1 MRISE
6 IMTRGAAIADLN
18 DSARAVAQRMVDED
32 LGYLPVGQE
41 DRLVGSI
48 TDRDIMARVVAE
60 GRGSDCSVGDVM
72 TKDVKYCFE
81 EDDVDQIMGNMANNK
96 VRRLPVLN
104 RDKRLVG
111 IVSLADG
118 AGTGNASSA
127 GQSLGKLRDQD
138 ASHAA

>member
-6 IMTRGAAIADLN
+6 IMTRGTAVADPN
-18 DSARAVAQRMVDED
+18 DTARAISQRMVAED
-32 LGYLPVGQE
+32 LGYLPVGEQ

-60 GRGSDCSVGDVM
+60 GRGADCSVGDVM

-81 EDDVDQIMGNMANNK
+81 EDDVDQVMRNMANTK
-96 VRRLPVLN
+96 VRRMPVVN
-104 RDKRLVG
+104 SDKRLVG

-118 AGTGNASSA
+118 ASEGDPSA
-127 GQSLGKLRDQD
+127 AGDSLGKLRDQESSYAD
-138 ASHAA
+138 